1 MLGETVTVLMRTK
14 SGEDEMGE
22 DVYTWSATEVANCL
36 VRPTS
41 NAELGEADTAQRP
54 DGVEARY
61 VIAFPKTYAGG
72 NLTHARV
79 VLSDRTGAV
88 TDADKAAKTALR
100 VSGAPDITQPCP
112 TKWNMLVIVGVVNG

>member
-22 DVYTWSATEVANCL
+22 DVYTWSATEVADCL
-36 VRPTS
+36 VKPLS
-41 NAELGEADTAQRP
+41 GQDLDNAQRP
-54 DGVEARY
+54 DGVEAQY
-61 VIAFPKTYAGG
+61 TIAFPKTYTGG
-72 NLTHARV
+72 SLTHARV

-88 TDADKAAKTALR
+88 TDADKAARTALR

-112 TKWNMLVIVGVVNG
+112 TKWNMLVTVGVVNG